1 MTRRSSTVAV
11 AATPSD
17 WPGWPSSAASGQST
31 PGGRSGSVPPTPPPR
46 QRVRMFPRKRPP
58 RNARAGGGRR
68 RAGVA
73 AAASAATPAA
83 CPRRPRRSQVQY
95 MRLRR
100 RAQPPASARCT
111 AGVPVGWRQRQVA
124 TVADGRPTTSP
135 VGAIAAA
142 VPAAA
147 PPPPP
152 RWQRRKAPTAAPG
165 TRWWRDGG
173 QASRQRRLRGP
184 IERPSRRRVESGRG
198 DEARAAAMA
207 AANAAVAAPV
217 RPTRGTHERG
227 GCGAAAVPC
236 PHWLP
241 RSGAGRAPPP
251 LAAATVAST
260 RGEGRQGNA
269 AAAVCSSGCDARRRR
284 QHPQPLVEA
293 TGGDTR
299 TSGLSPSQ
307 RRARHACQ
315 HRWRWWR

>member
-31 PGGRSGSVPPTPPPR
+31 PGGRSGSVLPTPPPR

-124 TVADGRPTTSP
+124 TVADGRPTTPP
-135 VGAIAAA
+135 VGAIVAA

-147 PPPPP
+147 APPPP
-152 RWQRRKAPTAAPG
+152 RCQRRKEGADRRPRRAAVARRGISEPATPPPG
-165 TRWWRDGG
+165 THRAPFPPARGERPRRRGARRGDGGRERGGRRAGAADEGDPRAWRVRCGGCPLSALASLVGCGTGAATTCRRHRRVDEGGG
-173 QASRQRRLRGP
+173 QARQRRGG
-184 IERPSRRRVESGRG
+184 RV
-198 DEARAAAMA
+198 
-207 AANAAVAAPV
+207 
-217 RPTRGTHERG
+217 
-227 GCGAAAVPC
+227 
-236 PHWLP
+236 L
-241 RSGAGRAPPP
+241 
-251 LAAATVAST
+251 
-260 RGEGRQGNA
+260 
-269 AAAVCSSGCDARRRR
+269 
-284 QHPQPLVEA
+284 
-293 TGGDTR
+293 
-299 TSGLSPSQ
+299 Q
-307 RRARHACQ
+307 RV
-315 HRWRWWR
+315 